1 MKYVQRRES
10 GIASVE
16 FTIILPLLLLFLVAI
31 GEFGNAFIR
40 YNTLSKAVQN
50 GARFAVSEVYGTAK
64 AENIAPTSEI
74 QNAVIYGNPNPADG
88 ATPVLESLTVNVS
101 YDDVNNYVVVTA
113 AYPYTPIVGAFLGDA
128 LSDVTLTASSVMRVA
143 P

>member
-1 MKYVQRRES
+1 MKSMQRKEK

-16 FTIILPLLLLFLVAI
+16 FTIVLPLLLLFLVAI

-64 AENIAPTSEI
+64 ADNIAPTSDI

-88 ATPVLESLTVNVS
+88 AAPILESLTVNVS
-101 YDDVNNYVVVTA
+101 YDAVGKYVVVTA
-113 AYPYTPIVGAFLGDA
+113 QYPYTPIIGAMLGDL
-128 LSDVTLTASSVMRVA
+128 LSDITLTASAVMRVA

>member
-1 MKYVQRRES
+1 
-10 GIASVE
+10 
-16 FTIILPLLLLFLVAI
+16 
-31 GEFGNAFIR
+31 AFIR

-74 QNAVIYGNPNPADG
+74 QNAVMYGSPSPADG